1 MKKVIILNGVARS
14 GKDTFADFIIELT
27 GGYAE
32 KISTVDRIKE
42 ISKECFG
49 VGEEKTDKERRLWS
63 DLKDAWT
70 RYNDGPFNEITKY
83 IDEFYDGIFL
93 VMCREPAEIEKFK
106 VKYGDNC
113 ITTLIIQQGLEVP
126 DNHADQNVAN
136 YCYDEIII
144 NDQDKE
150 SLKQKARLFMLE
162 QIIAEQI
169 SA

>member
-27 GGYAE
+27 DGYAE

-70 RYNDGPFNEITKY
+70 RYNDGPFNSITKY
-83 IDEFYDGIFL
+83 IDEFHNGIFL

-106 VKYGDNC
+106 VKYGKDC
-113 ITTLIIQQGLEVP
+113 ITTLVIRPGLEVP
-126 DNHADQNVAN
+126 DNHADQNVMN
-136 YCYDEIII
+136 YCYDVITF
-144 NDQDKE
+144 NNQDVE
-150 SLKQKARLFMLE
+150 WFKQKARLFILE
-162 QIIAEQI
+162 QINA
-169 SA
+169 